1 MCAYLYLCGGDVAG
15 IFGCQLFEQ
24 SGLASIVQ
32 AKQQQAHL
40 LFWSLLQP
48 PKNGQQALQ
57 VDQLVVM
64 NFNEAAGFKDDI
76 SQRNL

>member
-15 IFGCQLFEQ
+15 IFSCQLFEQ

-48 PKNGQQALQ
+48 PKNRQQALQ